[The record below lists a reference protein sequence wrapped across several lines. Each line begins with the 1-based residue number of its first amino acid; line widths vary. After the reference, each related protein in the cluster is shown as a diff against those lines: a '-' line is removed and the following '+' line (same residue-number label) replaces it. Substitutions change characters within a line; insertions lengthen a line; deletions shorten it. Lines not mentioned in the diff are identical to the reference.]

1 MTKTLSD
8 PTVSGL
14 QNFVDSFL
22 AVGKILLQS
31 RPTKIAKVSG
41 DKPLIIMGNGP
52 SLRQTLTNYAEL
64 LKKSETLA
72 VNFAANSPEFF
83 EIKPKYYVLADPHF
97 FKGKENDNVR
107 RLYENLA
114 KVDWKMTLFIPRKE
128 NAAELSNLT
137 IEKFNMVGIE
147 GWHRLQNF
155 AFTNA
160 LAMPRPRNV
169 LIASI
174 MVAIFKGF
182 KEIYLVGA
190 DHSWLQTISVNEQ
203 NEVVSIQPHFYKEEK
218 KEETRIKSEYSA
230 YPLHQI
236 IYSFYIAFRAY
247 HQIRRFADTHGITI
261 YNATPAS
268 FIDAFERKNLP
279 Q

>member
-14 QNFVDSFL
+14 QNVVDSFL
-22 AVGKILLQS
+22 AIGKMLLQS

-52 SLRQTLTNYAEL
+52 SLRQTLTDYAEL

-97 FKGKENDNVR
+97 FKGKGNDNVR

-114 KVDWKMTLFIPRKE
+114 KVDWNMTLFIPRKE

-147 GWHRLQNF
+147 GWHQIQNF
-155 AFTNA
+155 AFTHA

-247 HQIRRFADTHGITI
+247 HQIRRYADTHAITI

>member
-22 AVGKILLQS
+22 AVGKMLLQS

-52 SLRQTLTNYAEL
+52 SLRQTLTDYAEL

-147 GWHRLQNF
+147 GWQRLQNF